1 MATIV
6 HITADYPDAFAK
18 KKTLAVRDFLALTP
32 RHRHVVYSLNRVD
45 GLGGASIAD
54 SNRDVTTVVYRGPPY
69 GLLLERFLA
78 PVAELIIR
86 DLKRRDIGFD
96 FVHGHKLTVDGIVAH
111 AISEAFSC
119 PLVCNVWGNTDQ
131 KIIAA
136 KPLLRPKFRAIA
148 KDARVILPAT
158 PWAGDYVR
166 EMLDVDPRKIRVMP
180 VVCKLKPAMKAATAA
195 NRVVTIFNLDGFA
208 GKNIKALIDAIALLR
223 RHGRPAELDI
233 YGGGSALSL
242 SKVREIIRRAGGQSF
257 VALCGALDHEAV
269 QEAINRYAAF
279 AMPSRR
285 ETYGMVF
292 VEALFAGVP
301 ILYPKGQSLDG
312 FFDAVEVGHKCNA
325 RSVADIAH
333 QLDRVLADEGRLK
346 TNIGRLH
353 GQGFFEIFESATIA
367 ATYEDIVSRIIGT
380 PQTNFV
386 GHLRRME
393 AQ

>member
-18 KKTLAVRDFLALTP
+18 NKTPAVRNFLALTP

-45 GLGGASIAD
+45 RLGGVSFAGTCG
-54 SNRDVTTVVYRGPPY
+54 DVTTLIYRAPPY
-69 GLLLERFLA
+69 GLLLERGLA
-78 PVAELIIR
+78 PVVDAIVGDLERRNIGPEL
-86 DLKRRDIGFD
+86 
-96 FVHGHKLTVDGIVAH
+96 VHAHKLTVDGIVAH
-111 AISEAFSC
+111 AISEAIGC

-136 KPLLRPKFRAIA
+136 KPFSRPKFRAVA
-148 KDARVILPAT
+148 NHAGAVLPAT

-166 EMLDVDPRKIRVMP
+166 ATLDVDPRQIRVMP
-180 VVCKLKPAMKAATAA
+180 VVCKLKPAMKAAIAA

-208 GKNIKALIDAIALLR
+208 GKNIGALIDAVVLLR
-223 RHGRPAELDI
+223 RRGRPVELDI
-233 YGGGSALSL
+233 YGGGGTSSTA
-242 SKVREIIRRAGGQSF
+242 IIQGMIQRSGSQSF
-257 VALCGALDHEAV
+257 VTLRGPLAHEAV
-269 QEAINRYAAF
+269 QEAINRYAVF

-301 ILYPKGQSLDG
+301 ILYPKGKSLDG
-312 FFDAVEVGHKCNA
+312 FFDTVEIGHKCDA
-325 RSVADIAH
+325 SSVADIAG
-333 QLDRVLADEGRLK
+333 QLERVLASEARLK
-346 TNIGRLH
+346 ANIGTLH

-367 ATYEDIVSRIIGT
+367 ATYEDVVAKIIGT
-380 PQTNFV
+380 PRINFV

-393 AQ
+393 AR